1 MHYQTKWSSEF
12 FHSKLRYALCMSKA
26 KYYKIKYFPELH
38 KKIKKWGTVEQALLK
53 IMVIFDKKRI
63 QQ

>member
-1 MHYQTKWSSEF
+1 
-12 FHSKLRYALCMSKA
+12 MSKA
-26 KYYKIKYFPELH
+26 KYYKIKFFPELH